1 MTIYNSHNGSEKTK
15 VLHGAEATTSAIIE
29 FLSNAHRALD
39 ICADSSWPSVA
50 MGVDV
55 YRNAFRDVGVR
66 GVKFRVVTEITK
78 DNLSYCKEVRK
89 LGEIRHLD
97 GVKGNF
103 GVSEKE
109 YTADRQ
115 LYEKPHYC
123 SK

>member
-1 MTIYNSHNGSEKTK
+1 MDPK
-15 VLHGAEATTSAIIE
+15 LTTSAIIE
-29 FLSNAHRALD
+29 FLSNAHSALD

-89 LGEIRHLD
+89 LGELRHLD

-109 YTADRQ
+109 YTAAGSFTRSHIIAASNLQ
-115 LYEKPHYC
+115 QR
-123 SK
+123 